1 MKACVFR
8 LRTSEEPLVTVAGW
22 LPSADV
28 GEWLE
33 EARVFVAGHPGAGVR
48 MHVVAGEG
56 AGSVAGVV
64 LVVTGVAGAVRF
76 RPRVVALGELWPGV
90 LVPVRSRAG
99 MALTEAEVRAMFPR
113 QLHFVHPVLGVTGWN
128 AEEAVL
134 PESLLGVP
142 ERRDVGWMDAV
153 PGAPVVAALRHLGL
167 DEGRN
172 GDGFLASEA
181 GGIGES
187 AGVEPG
193 PEGWSASARR
203 AGAAMGDLGA
213 GALRAMG
220 RDAAASRLDAW
231 SRRFRQDLAERR
243 KAEIERLLEAFG
255 SDPAGALR
263 LAIPLVG
270 GGKGRGPGPL
280 PGTVLGERPEEWDP
294 MRNGG
299 GGGDEWAVDHATRL
313 RLERAYREAAV
324 RESAAGRWLR
334 AARIYGELLGDW
346 AMAAQMLERAGRWR
360 EAARVYRERLRVPG
374 KAAGCFESAGLLSE
388 AVAAW
393 REVGNHE
400 KAGELLARL
409 GQEEEARREWEQAVR
424 VSRDPLKQAELLERR
439 LGRVERALEVLGEA
453 WRNGRNGAA
462 FEEFFALLG
471 RLGRHGEA
479 RGMLEEMG
487 RHPERGVRPRT
498 AMMAALRTVF
508 LGYPEAGVRGAAAET
523 ALVVAGDALG
533 RKQSGDAARFMVTEL
548 ARFFPGDVLLGDD
561 AARYLA
567 GKRMAVPAVRRAA
580 AVRVAD
586 RVLGPEAGG
595 EGECRWES
603 VGMDDGRV
611 TMAGMRL
618 RLPRE
623 VVWRDEKRPWVVE
636 RVLGELELP
645 ETVEAVEHLMTGA
658 GPVVLGTYA
667 GAWGGGAACL
677 RRCPAVVVRAG
688 AGTHPLRAFR
698 VVGEDP
704 VFRWTLVSWML
715 MGFANLTM
723 FPLRVEYLSNRR
735 YGLDLS
741 AEEVALLTS
750 VIPNVARLCFT
761 RAWGRLFD
769 RMNFLTLRALLNTGF
784 MLGILSFFTGG
795 GMTGLVAGA
804 LLFGVSNAGADVA
817 WTLWVTKFAPPGRVT
832 EYMAVHTFLTGLRGV
847 VAPFAA
853 FYLALHAGIATTAVV
868 MAGMILV
875 ASLILPRGKSR
886 AAGGG

>member
-8 LRTSEEPLVTVAGW
+8 LRTNEEPLVTVAGW
-22 LPSADV
+22 LPSAEV

-33 EARVFVAGHPGAGVR
+33 EARDFVAGHPGAGVR

-113 QLHFVHPVLGVTGWN
+113 QLHFVHPVLGVTGWS
-128 AEEAVL
+128 AEDAVL
-134 PESLLGVP
+134 PESLLGVA
-142 ERRDVGWMDAV
+142 ERREGGWMDAV
-153 PGAPVVAALRHLGL
+153 PGAPAVASLRHLGL
-167 DEGRN
+167 EEGRE

-181 GGIGES
+181 GGIGDS
-187 AGVEPG
+187 AGPGPG

-263 LAIPLVG
+263 RAIPLVG

-299 GGGDEWAVDHATRL
+299 GGGDEWAVDQATRL

-360 EAARVYRERLRVPG
+360 EAARVYRERLRVPS

-393 REVGNHE
+393 REAGNHE

-409 GQEEEARREWEQAVR
+409 GQDEEARREWEQAVR

-439 LGRVERALEVLGEA
+439 LGRVERALEVLVEA

-567 GKRMAVPAVRRAA
+567 GKRMAVPVVRRAA

-595 EGECRWES
+595 EGECRWDS
-603 VGMDDGRV
+603 LGMEGGRV
-611 TMAGMRL
+611 TMAGFRL
-618 RLPRE
+618 QLPRE

-645 ETVEAVEHLMTGA
+645 EAVEAVEHLMTGA
-658 GPVVLGTYA
+658 GPVVLVRGRETVA
-667 GAWGGGAACL
+667 TWATALGRVMVRDVLAVGPGGKE
-677 RRCPAVVVRAG
+677 
-688 AGTHPLRAFR
+688 
-698 VVGEDP
+698 GEW
-704 VFRWTLVSWML
+704 V
-715 MGFANLTM
+715 
-723 FPLRVEYLSNRR
+723 
-735 YGLDLS
+735 
-741 AEEVALLTS
+741 LL
-750 VIPNVARLCFT
+750 ARKE
-761 RAWGRLFD
+761 
-769 RMNFLTLRALLNTGF
+769 TG
-784 MLGILSFFTGG
+784 
-795 GMTGLVAGA
+795 GLVAAIYGDDGVLRRVRVIDLLGA
-804 LLFGVSNAGADVA
+804 GEVSGRWLVSGQGDD
-817 WTLWVTKFAPPGRVT
+817 LWIAVGRVVCCVSERIDFARVEMESEVT
-832 EYMAVHTFLTGLRGV
+832 ALAVSGGGRERRAVALAGGKAVVLGLRGRGWALETWELEGEGV
-847 VAPFAA
+847 TAAGFRRDGRVMLAGVRGAEVLEDKPPFAVETVLEA
-853 FYLALHAGIATTAVV
+853 EGRGGCRGVRARGGAGAVLLMEDGWV
-868 MAGMILV
+868 LFFD
-875 ASLILPRGKSR
+875 
-886 AAGGG
+886 

>member
-1 MKACVFR
+1 MA
-8 LRTSEEPLVTVAGW
+8 VAGW
-22 LPSADV
+22 LPSAEV

-33 EARVFVAGHPGAGVR
+33 EARDFVAGHPGAGVR
-48 MHVVAGEG
+48 MHVVAGEK

-64 LVVTGVAGAVRF
+64 LVVTGVVGAVRF
-76 RPRVVALGELWPGV
+76 RPRVVALGEMWPGV
-90 LVPVRSRAG
+90 LVPVRSRAV
-99 MALTEAEVRAMFPR
+99 MALTATEVRAMFPR
-113 QLHFVHPVLGVTGWN
+113 QVHFVHPVLGVTGWS

-134 PESLLGVP
+134 PEELLRVP
-142 ERRDVGWMDAV
+142 EVRKGGWMDAV
-153 PGAPVVAALRHLGL
+153 PGAPAVAALRHLGL
-167 DEGRN
+167 EEGRE

-193 PEGWSASARR
+193 PEGWSAAARR

-220 RDAAASRLDAW
+220 RDAAASRVDAW

-263 LAIPLVG
+263 RAIPLVG

-294 MRNGG
+294 MRNGN

-388 AVAAW
+388 AVVAW
-393 REVGNHE
+393 REAGNHE
-400 KAGELLARL
+400 EAGELLARL
-409 GQEEEARREWEQAVR
+409 GQDEEARREWEQAVR

-453 WRNGRNGAA
+453 WRHGRNGAA
-462 FEEFFALLG
+462 FEEYFALLG

-479 RGMLEEMG
+479 RGLLEEMG

-533 RKQSGDAARFMVTEL
+533 RKQSRDAVRCMVTEL
-548 ARFFPGDVLLGDD
+548 ARFFPGDVVLGDD

-580 AVRVAD
+580 AVRVPD
-586 RVLGPEAGG
+586 RVMGPEAGG
-595 EGECRWES
+595 EGGCRWDS
-603 VGMDDGRV
+603 LGMEDGRV
-611 TMAGMRL
+611 TVAGMRL
-618 RLPRE
+618 VLPRE
-623 VVWRDEKRPWVVE
+623 VVWRDEKRPWVAE
-636 RVLGELELP
+636 RVLGEMELP
-645 ETVEAVEHLMTGA
+645 ETVEAVEHVMTAA
-658 GPVVLGTYA
+658 GPVVLVRGRETVATWETEMGRVVVRDVLAVGPGGREGEWVLLTRKETGGLVAEIYGDDGELRRVRVIDLVGA
-667 GAWGGGAACL
+667 GEVAGRWLVSGQGDDLWIAVGRVVCCVSERIDFARVEMEAEVTALAVSGGGRE
-677 RRCPAVVVRAG
+677 RRAVVVAGGRA
-688 AGTHPLRAFR
+688 
-698 VVGEDP
+698 VV
-704 VFRWTLVSWML
+704 L
-715 MGFANLTM
+715 
-723 FPLRVEYLSNRR
+723 
-735 YGLDLS
+735 
-741 AEEVALLTS
+741 
-750 VIPNVARLCFT
+750 
-761 RAWGRLFD
+761 
-769 RMNFLTLRALLNTGF
+769 
-784 MLGILSFFTGG
+784 
-795 GMTGLVAGA
+795 
-804 LLFGVSNAGADVA
+804 
-817 WTLWVTKFAPPGRVT
+817 
-832 EYMAVHTFLTGLRGV
+832 GLRGRGWALETWELAGEGVTAAGFRRDGRV
-847 VAPFAA
+847 VLAGVRGAEVLGDKPPFAVETVLEA
-853 FYLALHAGIATTAVV
+853 EGRGGCRGMVARGASGAVLLMEDGHV
-868 MAGMILV
+868 LFFD
-875 ASLILPRGKSR
+875 
-886 AAGGG
+886 

>member
-1 MKACVFR
+1 MKACVLK
-8 LRTSEEPLVTVAGW
+8 LRMSEEPLVAVAGW
-22 LPSADV
+22 LPSSEV

-48 MHVVAGEG
+48 MHVVAGEKSG
-56 AGSVAGVV
+56 NVAGVV
-64 LVVTGVAGAVRF
+64 LVVTGVVGAVRF
-76 RPRVVALGELWPGV
+76 RPRVVALGEMWPGV
-90 LVPVRSRAG
+90 LVPVRSRVV

-113 QLHFVHPVLGVTGWN
+113 QVHFVHPVLGVTGWS

-134 PESLLGVP
+134 PEELLSVP
-142 ERRDVGWMDAV
+142 EVRKAGWMDAV
-153 PGAPVVAALRHLGL
+153 PGAPAGAVLRHLGL
-167 DEGRN
+167 EEGRE

-193 PEGWSASARR
+193 PEGWSAAARR

-220 RDAAASRLDAW
+220 RDAAASRVDAW

-243 KAEIERLLEAFG
+243 KAEIERLLDAFG

-263 LAIPLVG
+263 RAIPLVG

-280 PGTVLGERPEEWDP
+280 PGNVLGERPEEWDP
-294 MRNGG
+294 MRNGN

-360 EAARVYRERLRVPG
+360 EAARVYRERLRVPS

-388 AVAAW
+388 AVVAW
-393 REVGNHE
+393 REAGNHE

-409 GQEEEARREWEQAVR
+409 GQDEEARGEWEQAVR
-424 VSRDPLKQAELLERR
+424 LSRDPLKQAELLERR

-462 FEEFFALLG
+462 FEEYFALLG

-479 RGMLEEMG
+479 RGLLEEMG

-508 LGYPEAGVRGAAAET
+508 LGYPESGVRGAAAET

-533 RKQSGDAARFMVTEL
+533 RKQSRDAARFMVTEL

-561 AARYLA
+561 ASRYLA
-567 GKRMAVPAVRRAA
+567 GKRMAVPAVRVAA
-580 AVRVAD
+580 AVKVPD

-595 EGECRWES
+595 EGAYRWDS
-603 VGMDDGRV
+603 LGMDDGRV

-618 RLPRE
+618 QLPRE

-636 RVLGELELP
+636 RVLGEVEGP
-645 ETVEAVEHLMTGA
+645 EGVEAVEHLMAAA
-658 GPVVLGTYA
+658 GPVVLVRGWETVA
-667 GAWGGGAACL
+667 TWATAMGRVIVRGVLALGPGGREGEWVLLTRKETGGLVAEIYGDDGVL
-677 RRCPAVVVRAG
+677 RRVRVIDLVGEGEVEGRWLVSGLGDDLWIAVGRVVCCVSERIDFARVEMEAEVTGLAVSGRGREGRAVVVAGGRA
-688 AGTHPLRAFR
+688 
-698 VVGEDP
+698 V
-704 VFRWTLVSWML
+704 
-715 MGFANLTM
+715 
-723 FPLRVEYLSNRR
+723 
-735 YGLDLS
+735 
-741 AEEVALLTS
+741 LL
-750 VIPNVARLCFT
+750 
-761 RAWGRLFD
+761 
-769 RMNFLTLRALLNTGF
+769 
-784 MLGILSFFTGG
+784 
-795 GMTGLVAGA
+795 
-804 LLFGVSNAGADVA
+804 
-817 WTLWVTKFAPPGRVT
+817 
-832 EYMAVHTFLTGLRGV
+832 GLRGRGWALETWELPGEGVTAAGFLRDGRV
-847 VAPFAA
+847 VLAGECGAEVLGGKPPFAVETV
-853 FYLALHAGIATTAVV
+853 LD
-868 MAGMILV
+868 
-875 ASLILPRGKSR
+875 
-886 AAGGG
+886 AGGRGGCRAVRARGGAGAVLLMEDGHVLFFD